1 MKFVPVFSYF
11 SILLA
16 GCSTLDMPVIDG
28 SNSEW
33 IEERRM
39 ERQGEGAAPATV
51 PEDRSSPIIRS
62 HLELRMNEVLE
73 QRDALIAESEQLDDD
88 AGSDTEEF
96 LRDGQARTN
105 GSCHRRVD

>member
-1 MKFVPVFSYF
+1 MKFVPVFSFF

-28 SNSEW
+28 SNAEW

-96 LRDGQARTN
+96 LRDGQARTTPPQ
-105 GSCHRRVD
+105 GY